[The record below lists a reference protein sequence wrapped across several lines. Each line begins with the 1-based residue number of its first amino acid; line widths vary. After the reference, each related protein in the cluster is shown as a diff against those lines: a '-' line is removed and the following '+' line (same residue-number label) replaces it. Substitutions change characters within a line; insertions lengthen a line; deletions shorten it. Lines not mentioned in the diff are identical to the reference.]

1 MSGSRVIGLEQQ
13 STEVDEQERGASVRD
28 NLANDLVDQFREA
41 RIREGVFRLSRLA
54 NSRLLFYSVCP
65 QRRLQRSPSTR
76 RPFSAPPVP

>member
-1 MSGSRVIGLEQQ
+1 VSGSRVIGLEQQ
-13 STEVDEQERGASVRD
+13 STEVAEQERGASVRD

-54 NSRLLFYSVCP
+54 YSRLLFYSACP